1 MRHKSQQ
8 PTAPPTI
15 PDPHYEALFR
25 MRSNNPTALSV
36 RPPNTRPAVLYDEG
50 AKREDTRLKAMRA
63 EVDYAHG

>member
-8 PTAPPTI
+8 PTAPPA
-15 PDPHYEALFR
+15 PDPHYEALLR
-25 MRSNNPTALSV
+25 MRTNNPTAFRV
-36 RPPNTRPAVLYDEG
+36 RPRNTRPAVLYYKA